1 MMAGV
6 MDWEE
11 RLSELRKRTDSDFC
25 AVAIYA
31 ASVRQIRWVAASG
44 YTNEKFRYMVNRPS
58 QGIAGDVIRIGR
70 TVQKTC
76 LSDEHQRRDGD
87 YMMLAEHLIVTAATA
102 IQQEHGEIAGI
113 LLMGRRKGEIYG
125 ASELTQLESAAKHF
139 WEKIERQQS

>member
-11 RLSELRKRTDSDFC
+11 RLSELRKLTDSDFC

-31 ASVRQIRWVAASG
+31 ASERQIRWVAASG
-44 YTNEKFRYMVNRPS
+44 YTNEKFRYMVNRPG

-76 LSDEHQRRDGD
+76 LSDEQRRDSD
-87 YMMLAEHLIVTAATA
+87 YMMLAEHLIVSAATP
-102 IQQEHGEIAGI
+102 IQREHNETAGI

-125 ASELTQLESAAKHF
+125 VSELTQLESAAEHF
-139 WEKIERQQS
+139 WEETKRQQL